1 MVISPLLMN
10 YSNGTVLSFI
20 GVTSKKIPSES
31 SFSNGFYI
39 LIVLFLSID
48 GFLANDN
55 QAKLK
60 ISSNVRNHEV
70 QERIEYTFFMD
81 SCLVIPVLSTYN

>member
-1 MVISPLLMN
+1 
-10 YSNGTVLSFI
+10 
-20 GVTSKKIPSES
+20 
-31 SFSNGFYI
+31 
-39 LIVLFLSID
+39 VLFLSID